1 MRPPILF
8 HLSFLLPSLNAM
20 LRQHWASRHD
30 LMERLNQEVMVNV
43 GGPTRFPRPPYER
56 ARITV
61 TRHCV
66 NELDQV
72 NLVGSTKFLE
82 DVLKAY
88 HYKTNPLG
96 LSFIKA
102 DDPSHCIMVA
112 RQIVE
117 KRRTAQ
123 RTIVVVEEL
132 PSLGAGTLPPRDL
145 FAEALEMAGAGP

>member
-8 HLSFLLPSLNAM
+8 HLSFLLPSLNVM
-20 LRQHWASRHD
+20 LRQHWATRHD
-30 LMERLNQEVMVNV
+30 LIVRLNQEVMVGV
-43 GGPTRFPRPPYER
+43 GGPAHFPRPPFER

-61 TRHCV
+61 TRHSV
-66 NELDQV
+66 GVLDDE
-72 NLVGSTKFLE
+72 NLAASLKCLV

-88 HYKTNPLG
+88 HFKRNPLG
-96 LSFIKA
+96 LGFIVD
-102 DDPSHCIMVA
+102 DDPAHCQQVP
-112 RQIVE
+112 RQIAE
-117 KRRTAQ
+117 KHRTAQ